1 MRVFK
6 NMVIR
11 KKWFPKGGVRRV
23 GQLLIVMIRNW
34 STQYHEIDK
43 VKTLYM
49 RLVKEYSGPSEGIRI
64 L

>member
-1 MRVFK
+1 MRLFK
-6 NMVIR
+6 NMVFR
-11 KKWFPKGGVRRV
+11 KKWFPKDGVRRI
-23 GQLLIVMIRNW
+23 GQLLMVMIRNW

-49 RLVKEYSGPSEGIRI
+49 RLVKEYSGPLII